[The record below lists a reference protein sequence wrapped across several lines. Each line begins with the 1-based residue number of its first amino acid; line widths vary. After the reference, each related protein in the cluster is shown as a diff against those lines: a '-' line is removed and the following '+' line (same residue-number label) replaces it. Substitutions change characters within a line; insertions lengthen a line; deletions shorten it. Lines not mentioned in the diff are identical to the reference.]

1 MSSSSGNSA
10 PFVAR
15 WAPTPGVKLDLSST
29 VPLADGNTM
38 PLFGIGA
45 WAMRGSECHTA
56 LSLALDQVGYRHIDT
71 ARYYRNEKEVGAA
84 VRGSKVPRKDIFVTT
99 KLFTN
104 DMGGGAR
111 SRAALDD
118 SLRQSGLDYFDLVLL
133 HAPDGGKEFRLNT
146 WQTLSEM
153 AKEGKA
159 KSLGIS
165 NFGEHHVRELMQS
178 EPQVVPVVNQI
189 ECHPFFAQAGLRK
202 ACEDAGII
210 VQAYCPLA
218 RSRYYGD
225 KTLSTIASK
234 VNKSEAQVML
244 RWLIQSGVVPLP
256 KSSNQGRQEENAKSL
271 DFELDSGDM
280 QKLNALDR
288 GPSGAVESQTMSQDA
303 P

>member
-15 WAPTPGVKLDLSST
+15 WAPTPGTKLHLGAT

-45 WAMRGSECHTA
+45 WAMRGSECHSA
-56 LSLALDQVGYRHIDT
+56 LSLALDEVGYRHIDT

-84 VRGSKVPRKDIFVTT
+84 VRGSRVPRKDIFVTT

-104 DMGGGAR
+104 DMGGGSR

-153 AKEGKA
+153 
-159 KSLGIS
+159 
-165 NFGEHHVRELMQS
+165 
-178 EPQVVPVVNQI
+178 I

-225 KTLSTIASK
+225 KTLSSIASK
-234 VNKSEAQVML
+234 INKSEAQIML

-256 KSSNQGRQEENAKSL
+256 KSSNQARQEENAKSL
-271 DFELDSGDM
+271 DFGLDSDDM

-288 GPSGAVESQTMSQDA
+288 GPSGAVESQTMSQEA